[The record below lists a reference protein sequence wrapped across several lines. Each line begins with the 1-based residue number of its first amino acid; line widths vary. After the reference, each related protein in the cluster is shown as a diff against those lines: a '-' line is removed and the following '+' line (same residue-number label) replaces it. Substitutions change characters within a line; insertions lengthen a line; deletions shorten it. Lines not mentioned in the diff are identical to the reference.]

1 MHLAARL
8 DDIGKPAWIAL
19 MVVSFIIW
27 WPIGLA
33 ALGFML
39 WSGRMGCGY
48 HGRMEWREQ
57 RERWREARE
66 EWRTMKRQAREEW
79 RSMARG
85 DYAPM
90 RSSGN
95 VAFDDYRTETLKRLE
110 EEQNEFSTFLERLR
124 RAKDKA
130 EFDQFMAE
138 RGSRPAGGEQPQS

>member
-1 MHLAARL
+1 MYLAERL

-19 MVVSFIIW
+19 MVVSFIVW

-33 ALGFML
+33 TLAFML

-48 HGRMEWREQ
+48 HGRMDWSEQ
-57 RERWREARE
+57 RERWRQARE
-66 EWRTMKRQAREEW
+66 EWREMKRQAREEW
-79 RSMARG
+79 RAMRRA
-85 DYAPM
+85 DYAAQ

-95 VAFDDYRTETLKRLE
+95 FAFDDYRAETLKRLE
-110 EEQNEFSTFLERLR
+110 DEQKEFASFLERLR

-138 RGSRPAGGEQPQS
+138 RGSRPAGEQPQS

>member
-19 MVVSFIIW
+19 TVASFIIW

-33 ALGFML
+33 TLAFVIG
-39 WSGRMGCGY
+39 SGRMGCGH
-48 HGRMEWREQ
+48 HGYMSWQER
-57 RERWREARE
+57 RERWREARD
-66 EWRTMKRQAREEW
+66 EWRQARDEW
-79 RSMARG
+79 RAMRRG
-85 DYAPM
+85 DYGAM

-95 VAFDDYRTETLKRLE
+95 TAFDEYRSETLKKLE
-110 EEQNEFSTFLERLR
+110 DEQKEFSGFLDRLR

-138 RGSRPAGGEQPQS
+138 RRNTPPGEPSRA

>member
-8 DDIGKPAWIAL
+8 DDIGRPAWFAL
-19 MVVSFIIW
+19 MIVSFIIW

-33 ALGFML
+33 TLAFLL

-48 HGRMEWREQ
+48 HGNMNWQER
-57 RERWREARE
+57 RERWREMRD
-66 EWRTMKRQAREEW
+66 EWRAMKRGEYSA
-79 RSMARG
+79 
-85 DYAPM
+85 M

-95 VAFDDYRTETLKRLE
+95 AAFDDYRNETLKRLE
-110 EEQNEFSTFLERLR
+110 DEQKEFSGFLDRLR

-138 RGSRPAGGEQPQS
+138 RRNPPAGEPQ